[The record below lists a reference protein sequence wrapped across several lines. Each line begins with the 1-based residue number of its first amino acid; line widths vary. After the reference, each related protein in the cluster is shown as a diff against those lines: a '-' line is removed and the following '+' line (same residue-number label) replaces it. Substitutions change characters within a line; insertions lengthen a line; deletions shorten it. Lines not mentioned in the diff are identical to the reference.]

1 LDSDFEIVRSK
12 LSGVLGS
19 PLDDAELIKL
29 LTEIVAGGAGL
40 YVEVDDT
47 TRFRLIR
54 RDGKFVVVRD
64 QGRSRLSSFPPR
76 R

>member
-1 LDSDFEIVRSK
+1 VDSDFESVRSK
-12 LSGVLGS
+12 LSGLLGTPLEESDVL
-19 PLDDAELIKL
+19 KL
-29 LTEIVAGGAGL
+29 LAEIVAGGGGV